1 MTPLASAWLQPERV
15 PLAGLVPIVRVT
27 LEESVVTVL
36 PPASWTVTFGWVV
49 KAVPPVAPAGCWL
62 TASLV
67 AVPTVTLNADESP
80 AVSAP
85 AAAFVIPAIV
95 NVPLVP
101 AASAQVPPLFA
112 SVTTTVALP
121 PGLVRPQLL
130 KPAVGVTVGEAG
142 TVVPAGRATVIVS
155 PAASAPV
162 VGGGP

>member
-1 MTPLASAWLQPERV
+1 M
-15 PLAGLVPIVRVT
+15 
-27 LEESVVTVL
+27 
-36 PPASWTVTFGWVV
+36 
-49 KAVPPVAPAGCWL
+49 
-62 TASLV
+62 
-67 AVPTVTLNADESP
+67 
-80 AVSAP
+80 
-85 AAAFVIPAIV
+85 IPAIV

-162 VGGGP
+162 VGGGPVTTAEGVNDVV